1 MKKTAV
7 WCVGNALMRDDGV
20 GPALYSELAS
30 SPVEHLEAVNC
41 ETTPENW
48 IARLRQSP
56 PEVLL
61 IADAADMGLPGGTI
75 RKMSL
80 DDTGNISFS
89 SHGIP
94 LSLILEPFRK
104 EIEIAVIAVQPLERG
119 FGEELSR
126 CGRGCQA
133 TFANPSERQVRGAG
147 MLPGETVAQVELPRD
162 FAFRHLLGRPL
173 DDDLSL
179 VDQVRP
185 VRYGKGIP
193 YVVIRQQDAVP
204 LRSQAQDDLLDVIH
218 GNGVDTAEWF
228 VQEEEVRKYGQA
240 SRDFN
245 PPALASAERVPG
257 YVRDLLKP
265 EVLYQAVN
273 HCSGRFF
280 GRGILLQ
287 YEFKVLPD
295 GEVPED

>member
-104 EIEIAVIAVQPLERG
+104 EIEIAVIASSPLKEDSARSCPPLRQRLSG
-119 FGEELSR
+119 DFRKSFGAAGSR
-126 CGRGCQA
+126 SWNA
-133 TFANPSERQVRGAG
+133 TRRN
-147 MLPGETVAQVELPRD
+147 
-162 FAFRHLLGRPL
+162 GRPGRT
-173 DDDLSL
+173 SA
-179 VDQVRP
+179 R
-185 VRYGKGIP
+185 
-193 YVVIRQQDAVP
+193 
-204 LRSQAQDDLLDVIH
+204 LR
-218 GNGVDTAEWF
+218 F
-228 VQEEEVRKYGQA
+228 
-240 SRDFN
+240 
-245 PPALASAERVPG
+245 PPPPG
-257 YVRDLLKP
+257 APPR
-265 EVLYQAVN
+265 
-273 HCSGRFF
+273 
-280 GRGILLQ
+280 
-287 YEFKVLPD
+287 
-295 GEVPED
+295 